1 MIFQQ
6 CLIDSFSVPAKNFPS
21 SLSLTPHLPS
31 ARVSYRSSNR
41 VLSPS
46 PFFYFLFLAH
56 FSSSFSQFVFPTH
69 LSSPFTQA
77 ICLVIVAAVVV
88 IVGAVVVLVVVLVAV
103 PVIHTFTGRS
113 TVYPNNSFY
122 WIRSGGSVF
131 LIHFLDSLFSCI
143 GLGAP
148 SARYVFR
155 CTHTHT
161 HRFVDFNRSVG
172 LLPGAVPSFLFVP
185 VFRRRAVRRWF
196 RRPVSTHQVFV
207 DVHVRNFCRAVI
219 QTFSNVV
226 DFSTLGEHA
235 RGNEAP

>member
-6 CLIDSFSVPAKNFPS
+6 CLIDSFSVPAKNFPL

-131 LIHFLDSLFSCI
+131 LIHFLDSLVLCI
-143 GLGAP
+143 GLGALFCLLTRP

-161 HRFVDFNRSVG
+161 PVCRFQSIGWTAAGRCPIISVCSRVPTTRRS
-172 LLPGAVPSFLFVP
+172 P
-185 VFRRRAVRRWF
+185 V
-196 RRPVSTHQVFV
+196 VSSSGKYASGV
-207 DVHVRNFCRAVI
+207 C
-219 QTFSNVV
+219 
-226 DFSTLGEHA
+226 
-235 RGNEAP
+235 